1 MKSSSLAVIVLLLLF
16 FSTAAMAQHLQ
27 PVYKSA
33 DSQAWADSV
42 LNSMQYREKIGQ
54 LFMVDAFSNKDA
66 LHVKQITTLIDSFH
80 IGGLIFF
87 QGGPYR
93 QALLNNFYQSRS
105 KLPLMIGIDGE
116 WGLSMRLDSTLRFP
130 RQMTLSAGVDSQEV
144 FRMGQE
150 IAVECKRMGIH
161 INFAPSVDV
170 NNNPANPIINS
181 RSFGE
186 DKNRVAVLG
195 SAYAAGMQEEG
206 VLACAKHFPGHGNTD
221 TDSHLALPVV
231 HDSRTVMD
239 SIALV
244 PFRKLIREG
253 VASVMVAHL
262 FIPDLDSTPGIP
274 GTLSKKITTDLL
286 RNELGFDGLVF
297 TDALNMKGV
306 AASFPSG
313 ELELMALQAGNDVLL
328 YSENIPKAFER
339 IHFAIQNCEIEQEEI
354 DLHVRRIL
362 MAKYWAGLNKP
373 QFIDTT
379 NLYSD
384 LNNPGSKYLNYKL
397 YEPSVTLLRNKGSLI
412 PVAPAHKQS
421 IASLVIGDT
430 IGIFFQQV
438 LNRYAEVRN
447 FAIGRDAGIPA
458 ADSVLSLLKEYD
470 VVIVSIHNTSINAT
484 KNFNITETTRYI
496 SGKLANRK
504 NTLLCVFGNAYVLG
518 KLEKLEDWHTLIL
531 CYEDTWLPQQIAA
544 EKIFGSG
551 SFKGHLP
558 VSPEGHYT
566 LAMGISSLETPRLKY
581 TPPEEEGILSER
593 LNRIDT
599 IVSKAIA
606 DSAMP
611 GCQVL
616 VALNGNVIY
625 AKAFGNH
632 SYNTKKPVKM
642 TDLYDIAS
650 VTKMTSTGLALMKLK
665 ERNKIDF
672 RERIAHYLPELK
684 KSNKRDLTLS
694 EVMAHQA
701 GLRSWIPFWQFTTDS
716 SGLRND
722 LYRKTQEEGFTIKV
736 ADSIYLLNS
745 YPDSIWN
752 VIVESPLEKRGS
764 YVYSDLGLII
774 LQRIVEKITGES
786 VEEYV
791 ADTFYKPMGIW
802 QCVFNPL
809 IKFDRSVIVP
819 TENDTAFRHQLIH
832 GYVHDPAAAML
843 GGVSGNAGLFS
854 NSHSLATIMQ
864 MLLNGGTY
872 GGKRFLKPET
882 IDLFTRQ
889 AFPGTANRR
898 GLIFDRPDALAGANG
913 PTAQSA
919 SPLTFGHTGF
929 TGTCAW
935 ADPESGLVYIFLSNR
950 VNPDAGNNKLA
961 KTNVRTNIM
970 QVIYDSMELK

>member
-1 MKSSSLAVIVLLLLF
+1 MKRIAIAILSLVFLFGGSSILAQKF
-16 FSTAAMAQHLQ
+16 A
-27 PVYKSA
+27 PVYKSEA
-33 DSQAWADSV
+33 SASWADSV
-42 LNSMQYREKIGQ
+42 LNSMEYRDKIGQ

-105 KLPLMIGIDGE
+105 KIPLMIGIDGE

-150 IAVECKRMGIH
+150 IAVQCKRMGIH
-161 INFAPSVDV
+161 VNFAPSVDV

-186 DKNRVAVLG
+186 DKNRVALLG
-195 SAYAAGMQEEG
+195 SAYAAGMQQEG

-231 HDSRTVMD
+231 HDTRSVMD
-239 SIALV
+239 SVALV

-262 FIPDLDSTPGIP
+262 FIPELDSTPGIP
-274 GTLSKKITTDLL
+274 GTLSAKITTGLL
-286 RNELGFDGLVF
+286 REELGFDGLVF

-306 AASFPSG
+306 AASFASG
-313 ELELMALQAGNDVLL
+313 ELELMALKAGNDVLL

-339 IHFAIQNCEIEQEEI
+339 IHFAIQNCEIEQEAI
-354 DLHVRRIL
+354 DQHVRRIL
-362 MAKYWAGLNKP
+362 MAKYWSGLNKP

-379 NLYSD
+379 NLYND
-384 LNNPGSKYLNYKL
+384 LNNPGARYLNYKL

-412 PVAPAHKQS
+412 PIAPDHKKS

-430 IGIFFQQV
+430 AGIYFQQV

-447 FAIGRDAGIPA
+447 FAIGREAGIPA
-458 ADSVLSLLKEYD
+458 ADSVLSLLKGFD
-470 VVIVSIHNTSINAT
+470 VLIVSIHNTSINAT

-496 SGKLANRK
+496 SGKLANEK
-504 NTLLCVFGNAYVLG
+504 NSLLCVFGNAYVLG
-518 KLEKLEDWHTLIL
+518 KLQNLEDWHTLIL

-544 EKIFGSG
+544 EKIFGTG

-558 VSPEGHYT
+558 VSPEGHYR
-566 LAMGISSLETPRLKY
+566 LAMGISSRETPRLKY
-581 TPPEEEGILSER
+581 SPPEEEGVLSER

-599 IVSKAIA
+599 LVVKALA

-616 VALNGNVIY
+616 VALHGNVIY
-625 AKAFGNH
+625 AKAFGKH
-632 SYNTKKPVKM
+632 TYESSAPVKM
-642 TDLYDIAS
+642 SDLYDIAS

-665 ERNKIDF
+665 ERHKIDF
-672 RERIAHYLPELK
+672 KERIAHYLPELR
-684 KSNKRDLTLS
+684 KSNKRDLTVA

-701 GLRSWIPFWQFTTDS
+701 GLRAWIPFWQATVDS
-716 SGLRND
+716 SSLRSD
-722 LYRKTQEEGFTIKV
+722 LYRKTQEEGFSVKV
-736 ADSIYLLNS
+736 ADSVYLLDT
-745 YPDSIWN
+745 YRDSIWN
-752 VIVESPLEKRGS
+752 DIVESPIEKRGT

-774 LQRIVEKITGES
+774 LQRMVEKITGES

-791 ADTFYKPMGIW
+791 ADTFYKPMGVW

-809 IKFDRSVIVP
+809 SKFNPNVIVP
-819 TENDTAFRHQLIH
+819 TEMDTAFRKQLIH

-843 GGVSGNAGLFS
+843 GGVSGNAGLFA
-854 NSHSLATIMQ
+854 NAHSLAIIMQ
-864 MLLNGGTY
+864 MLMNGGTY
-872 GGKRFLKPET
+872 GGKRFLKQET
-882 IDLFTRQ
+882 IDLFTKQ
-889 AFPGTANRR
+889 AFSGTANRR
-898 GLIFDRPDALAGANG
+898 GMIFDRPDALAGANG

-935 ADPESGLVYIFLSNR
+935 ADPELGLVYVFLSNR
-950 VNPDAGNNKLA
+950 VNPDAANNKLA

-970 QVIYDSMELK
+970 QVIYDSIELK